1 MLLSKKL
8 WEENWIVMVS
18 DGILDALPGEE
29 KELVM
34 KEYLEGAEWDQP
46 QALAEAVLAFAS
58 SFEERPRDDM
68 TVLAARI
75 WKRK

>member
-1 MLLSKKL
+1 MKK
-8 WEENWIVMVS
+8 
-18 DGILDALPGEE
+18 
-29 KELVM
+29 
-34 KEYLEGAEWDQP
+34 YLEGEGWDQP
-46 QALAEAVLAFAS
+46 QALAGAVVAFAS